1 MCLLGAFSPPLALPG
16 QGPRHLRP
24 PGGSGSEPLVNPG
37 SPAGGG
43 LPGRCG
49 PLPG

>member
-1 MCLLGAFSPPLALPG
+1 MCLLGAFSPPLTPPG
-16 QGPRHLRP
+16 LGT